1 MSKVSEFLRPVYLI
15 GLLLFTTSC
24 LSGFEEKGFSVTMD
38 KVRYKVGESVTL
50 NIRNG
55 ATETIYFMPGCSTSN
70 ATAGLLREFG
80 ANNQFNMPPPPVA
93 CPEIAPVQIA
103 IKPGKAIKH
112 VELADAAGEFRYRI
126 FFRVMRNNQLV
137 TTEPFFYSTI
147 FFVDP

>member
-1 MSKVSEFLRPVYLI
+1 MFKVSEFLRPVYLI
-15 GLLLFTTSC
+15 GLWLFTTSC
-24 LSGFEEKGFSVTMD
+24 LSGFEEKGFSVTVD
-38 KVRYKVGESVTL
+38 KVRYKVGEPVTL

-80 ANNQFNMPPPPVA
+80 ANNQFNLPPPPEA

-103 IKPGKAIKH
+103 IKPEKTITH
-112 VELADAAGEFRYRI
+112 VELADVVGEYRYRI